1 MNNTELSE
9 YELNIE
15 QTIQKLKQED
25 NDNSVII
32 SSLIK
37 NLEYIRDNNK
47 TEFASRDKST
57 SIYNLSSLIHERI

>member
-1 MNNTELSE
+1 MNNTELSD

-15 QTIQKLKQED
+15 QTIQKLRQED

-32 SSLIK
+32 DSLIK

-47 TEFASRDKST
+47 IES
-57 SIYNLSSLIHERI
+57 E

>member
-1 MNNTELSE
+1 MNNTELSD

-15 QTIQKLKQED
+15 QTIQKLRQED

-32 SSLIK
+32 NSLIK

-47 TEFASRDKST
+47 IES
-57 SIYNLSSLIHERI
+57 E

>member
-47 TEFASRDKST
+47 KE
-57 SIYNLSSLIHERI
+57 NE

>member
-9 YELNIE
+9 YELDIE
-15 QTIQKLKQED
+15 KTIQKLRQEE

-32 SSLIK
+32 NSLIK

-47 TEFASRDKST
+47 KE
-57 SIYNLSSLIHERI
+57 NE

>member
-15 QTIQKLKQED
+15 QTIQKLRQED

-32 SSLIK
+32 NSLIK

-47 TEFASRDKST
+47 IES
-57 SIYNLSSLIHERI
+57 E

>member
-1 MNNTELSE
+1 MNNTELLE

-47 TEFASRDKST
+47 KE
-57 SIYNLSSLIHERI
+57 NE